1 MEAFSDASGI
11 LCVDRLESTEAQAFQ
26 CPLIPGLRGQS
37 VTPLAFSP
45 DGNWLLA
52 HTSAQAL
59 VALPINT
66 STASIC
72 AAATPAELVLPSAI
86 IKLNAESSTWVSSTG
101 DRTAIFVE
109 VEGSPPPQNSAFYR
123 VELRA
128 GDVTTPLVLDTSMP
142 MSAVAP
148 VEGGRLAGGPTAF
161 GKRTR
166 AAAWLI
172 DSTAAKGPAVCAVL
186 LHEDGIYS
194 LLVRS
199 RVECRLGGSKWAA
212 TCQRLRLPLPPVD
225 TQAPL
230 LFGEWVHAAQW
241 GEDDEKIELLGLK
254 DGLVW
259 LNDTKNAHLLT
270 VDKDGSMAEL
280 PLH

>member
-1 MEAFSDASGI
+1 M
-11 LCVDRLESTEAQAFQ
+11 
-26 CPLIPGLRGQS
+26 
-37 VTPLAFSP
+37 
-45 DGNWLLA
+45 
-52 HTSAQAL
+52 
-59 VALPINT
+59 
-66 STASIC
+66 
-72 AAATPAELVLPSAI
+72 
-86 IKLNAESSTWVSSTG
+86 
-101 DRTAIFVE
+101 
-109 VEGSPPPQNSAFYR
+109 
-123 VELRA
+123 
-128 GDVTTPLVLDTSMP
+128 
-142 MSAVAP
+142 
-148 VEGGRLAGGPTAF
+148 
-161 GKRTR
+161 
-166 AAAWLI
+166 
-172 DSTAAKGPAVCAVL
+172 CAVL

-225 TQAPL
+225 TRAPL